1 MKNYNKTTMIALIG
15 DYKNKEPIG
24 TAVYSQKFIK
34 AIENLDL
41 NLDLCI
47 LSLADIEKPWFL
59 NKSALP
65 SEKNNSA
72 SFLLYRK
79 LFFGIKTVK
88 QIAMKKPEMILCLEE
103 NLSPLCFLLNYFF
116 RIRYAIFAHDPQS
129 WNGGRS
135 RKSLSN
141 AKWIIAN
148 SMKTRQRIIEQL
160 NIAQEKFFVI
170 HPYVDEEC
178 FYPQERNGEL
188 VEKYGLKNDRVILT
202 VGRVDKDGLER
213 KRQNLV
219 IKAVSMVKKRISNI
233 KYLIV
238 GPGDQK
244 DSLKN
249 LAKDYGVKENVI
261 FVGSIPEKDL
271 YEYYNLCDI
280 FVMPSRNE
288 GFGMAYLEALACGKP
303 VVGSIGTGAED
314 ALLDGKLG
322 ILVNPNDIN
331 SLAEAIINVFEGNI
345 EPHLINPEYLRK
357 TVIEHFGFD
366 KFCGSI
372 KNFLQET
379 QIL

>member
-1 MKNYNKTTMIALIG
+1 MKKIIALIG
-15 DYKNKEPIG
+15 DYKYKEPIG
-24 TAVYSQKFIK
+24 TAIYSKKFLK
-34 AIENLDL
+34 AIESLDL

-47 LSLADIEKPWFL
+47 LSLTDIKKPWFF
-59 NKSALP
+59 NKSTLT
-65 SEKNNSA
+65 SEKSNSA
-72 SFLLYRK
+72 SFLFYRK
-79 LFFGIKTVK
+79 LLFSAKTVK
-88 QIAMKKPEMILCLEE
+88 QVIIKKPEMILCLEE

-129 WNGGRS
+129 WNGGRL

-141 AKWIIAN
+141 AEWIIAN

-160 NIAQEKFFVI
+160 NIPQGKFFVI
-170 HPYVDEEC
+170 HPYVDEKC
-178 FYPQERNGEL
+178 FYPQEKNNEL
-188 VEKYGLKNDRVILT
+188 IEKYNLKNNKIILT

-213 KRQNLV
+213 KKQDLV
-219 IKAVSMVKKRISNI
+219 IKAVSMVKKRVSNI

-238 GPGDQK
+238 GPGNQK
-244 DSLKN
+244 DFLHN

-303 VVGSIGTGAED
+303 VVGSIGTGAKD
-314 ALLDGKLG
+314 SLIDGRLG
-322 ILVNPNDIN
+322 TLAHPDDIN
-331 SLAEAIINVFEGNI
+331 SLAQTIINVLEGNV

-366 KFCGSI
+366 KFCGKI
-372 KNFLQET
+372 KNFFQET
-379 QIL
+379 QML